1 MPLSKIENITGNIWK
16 GHWRLEESPEK
27 LQDMMLSQGMPADEG
42 LTIAHPR
49 RRAEWMAG
57 RLLLAELLAKAGA
70 EPEPPDKDTYGK
82 PYFRRA
88 PWQPALSHRHPWVV
102 GMLHTDQAAGID
114 IEKPD
119 DKLKRLSHKFLCDPE
134 LAHAAND
141 PEALCIYWAAKE
153 ALYKMYGKKGVIFRD
168 QLHIDPFERGESGIL
183 TGHIRMPDM
192 TRTVQLQFERL
203 DELFLVHNV

>member
-16 GHWRLEESPEK
+16 GHWHLAESAEK
-27 LQDMMLSQGMPADEG
+27 LQQMMEAQDLPAAGGLS
-42 LTIAHPR
+42 IAHPR

-57 RLLLAELLAKAGA
+57 RLLLAALLSEAG
-70 EPEPPDKDTYGK
+70 EVPEPPEKDTYGK

-102 GMLHTDQAAGID
+102 GMLHTQEAAGID

-119 DKLKRLSHKFLCDPE
+119 EKLRRLSHKFLCDPE
-134 LAHAAND
+134 RDDAADD

-168 QLHIDPFERGESGIL
+168 QLHIEPFQRGERGVI

-192 TRTVQLQFERL
+192 ERTVTMHFERL